1 MNKHQRFEAAIAG
14 KPADSIP
21 TGFWMHFPE
30 EDWFGDRAVRAHVDF
45 YRAVDPD
52 LLKVMNEYPYRMD
65 RPIERISD
73 WASWKPLSVK
83 GGYYQG
89 ELDLIA
95 AVADELSGEVPLLA
109 TIHGVYICA
118 HHGGRQPEVTFGDP
132 HILTAHLKE
141 NPRAVAPAL
150 DAVADTLAELA
161 VRSVEAGATAIYYSS
176 IGGEAWR
183 FDAETFETWIK
194 PFEQRV
200 LNAVRACNVPIV
212 LHVCKANPR
221 LSSYADYTADV
232 VNWAV
237 HSSDVN
243 LSDGRE
249 LFGRSVLG
257 GLNDRSP
264 AILGGTREEIAN
276 EVAQVVSQAGRDGLI
291 LGADCTLPTN
301 VSNER
306 LRMAIEAVRSL

>member
-1 MNKHQRFEAAIAG
+1 MNKHERFNAAIAG
-14 KPADSIP
+14 KPVDSIP
-21 TGFWMHFPE
+21 AGFWLHFPE
-30 EDWFGDRAVRAHVDF
+30 EDWFGERAVNAHLDY

-52 LLKVMNEYPYRMD
+52 ILKLMNEYRYQMD
-65 RPIERISD
+65 EPIAGVGD
-73 WASWKPLSVK
+73 WAKWKPLGVK

-95 AVADELSGEVPLLA
+95 NVADRMGGEAPLLA

-118 HHGGRQPEVTFGDP
+118 HHGGRRPEITFDDP
-132 HILTAHLKE
+132 HILTKHLKE

-150 DAVADTLAELA
+150 DAVADTLTELA
-161 VRSVEAGATAIYYSS
+161 LRSIDAGATAIYYSS

-194 PFEQRV
+194 PYELRV
-200 LNAVRACNVPIV
+200 LNAVKARGTPII

-221 LSSYADYTADV
+221 LSSYADYPADV

-237 HSSDVN
+237 HSSDFDLQYGRN
-243 LSDGRE
+243 LFDRTI
-249 LFGRSVLG
+249 LG
-257 GLNDRSP
+257 GLDDRSATLLSGSAE
-264 AILGGTREEIAN
+264 AIAS
-276 EVAQVVSQAGRDGLI
+276 EVKEVVQAAGRDGFI

-301 VSNER
+301 TSLPQ
-306 LRMAIEAVRSL
+306 LRAAIEAVRGL